1 MLSNPFTP
9 SEIASEPNEF
19 FGRSDE
25 IHLLERALQQGSV
38 VIQGP
43 IGIGKSSLLSQ
54 IRLLME
60 GFSSIH
66 KSISFVAV
74 GNKDISTLDD
84 AARLILES
92 FVSIDE
98 KQNKVAFKL
107 GNFCEFGSTEIIT
120 YFKEKRH
127 LAILKQ
133 LVQNE
138 YINMLLTDS
147 EYLLIAI
154 DEVDKCPVP
163 IAQVIRNIVTHTQQ
177 MGVKRLRFIIAG
189 VSPFFDEMV
198 KEDAGINR
206 FFYKKITLQQLSPN
220 DALELVESKFRI
232 IVEEANKIG
241 ISLEIEEDLNNKIV
255 QLSGGHPHLLQ
266 LLGSHVIEREN
277 SIPDNHINKTDL
289 LDSLRKICYEERGTV
304 YETILHLIDVYG
316 MKEEFQELIL
326 SLPPKYPTLIKKEVL
341 LEKFTPEQIHKL
353 LYHNIL
359 SQPFPHLYGLVDEFL
374 RTRILFDSIETIEK
388 IKEAENDII
397 MKLGKSDVL
406 DIYQTSLINFEDY
419 ERSFEEDDYEDGD
432 YNYY

>member
-1 MLSNPFTP
+1 MLINPFTP

-19 FGRSDE
+19 FGRANE

-43 IGIGKSSLLSQ
+43 IGIGKSSLLSH

-60 GFSSIH
+60 GFSSKH
-66 KSISFVAV
+66 KSISFIAV
-74 GNKDISTLDD
+74 GNKDITSLDD

-92 FVSIDE
+92 FVFIDE
-98 KQNKVAFKL
+98 RQNKVAFKL
-107 GNFCEFGSTEIIT
+107 GNLCEFGSTEIIT

-138 YINMLLTDS
+138 YINMLLNDS

-154 DEVDKCPVP
+154 DEVDKCPIP

-177 MGVKRLRFIIAG
+177 MGVKRLRFIITG

-206 FFYKKITLQQLSPN
+206 FFYKKITLQQLSPI
-220 DALELVESKFRI
+220 DALELVDSKFSLI
-232 IVEEANKIG
+232 INEAKKNDLMI
-241 ISLEIEEDLNNKIV
+241 EIEEDLSNKIV
-255 QLSGGHPHLLQ
+255 QLSGGHPHLVQ
-266 LLGSHVIEREN
+266 LLGSHVVEREN
-277 SIPDNHINKTDL
+277 SNPDNKISKTDL

-304 YETILHLIDVYG
+304 YETTLHLIEVYG
-316 MKEEFQELIL
+316 MKEEFQDFIL
-326 SLPPKYPTLIKKEVL
+326 SLPANYPTLINKDDL
-341 LEKFTPEQIHKL
+341 LDKFTAEQIHTL

-359 SQPFPHLYGLVDEFL
+359 SQPLSQQYGLVDEFL
-374 RTRILFDSIETIEK
+374 RTRILFDSIENMERIR
-388 IKEAENDII
+388 EAETGII
-397 MKLGKSDVL
+397 MRQSSPDML
-406 DIYQTSLINFEDY
+406 DRYRQSLINFEEY
-419 ERSFEEDDYEDGD
+419 ERSFDEDDDGED
-432 YNYY
+432 Y